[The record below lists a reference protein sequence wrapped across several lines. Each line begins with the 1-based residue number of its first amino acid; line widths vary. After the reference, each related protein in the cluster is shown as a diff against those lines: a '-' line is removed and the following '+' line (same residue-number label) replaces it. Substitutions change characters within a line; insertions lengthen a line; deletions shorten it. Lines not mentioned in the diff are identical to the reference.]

1 MRLLAVCFFVASS
14 FLQDAARAKPKI
26 RIPRQWPTWQPQLS
40 ASARLLWKETSL
52 NKTALWRKHRQ
63 RKDRWLPWAATP
75 SQGLAVGSST
85 LRPKQRPGMSGGEQW
100 PACQRAADRDCA
112 MIPCALCF
120 RFYSCPGRVRTLHV
134 QLLHQDM
141 AGYQWTCSSKVP
153 SCRRLQIPSAVW
165 RKGREKNS
173 LHAGQVSTISYCLYC
188 IVNSA
193 YYVAVVFF
201 VYDMKRRAATRAR
214 LRGDSRWWRCL

>member
-112 MIPCALCF
+112 MIPCVTLCC
-120 RFYSCPGRVRTLHV
+120 RLCSCPKRVRALHV
-134 QLLHQDM
+134 QLLHYQDM
-141 AGYQWTCSSKVP
+141 ALYEQTSSSKVP
-153 SCRRLQIPSAVW
+153 CVDDCRLPGW
-165 RKGREKNS
+165 PGGKKMRKMS
-173 LHAGQVSTISYCLYC
+173 LHAGQL
-188 IVNSA
+188 
-193 YYVAVVFF
+193 
-201 VYDMKRRAATRAR
+201 
-214 LRGDSRWWRCL
+214 